1 METYYT
7 LVIFIAIATSLI
19 MCAAVHSNAMLPT
32 HEKRLFFL
40 LFGTIVTASLC
51 EWGGVMLS
59 GHGADV
65 KTAITVLKALEF
77 SLAPTLALLFA
88 AVMNPHDRPVKIALY
103 VALAHAVLEC
113 ALAPFGIVFFVD
125 GQGVYHHGEAYPIYI
140 AAYLAS
146 AAFLMH
152 ATKRFT
158 ETFQYRNRNTPWLI
172 LAFVF
177 AAVLTQLI
185 WSDLRIVWLALAIGG
200 IMFYIFYCSVIQ
212 QTDALTRLLNRHS
225 FESTASMLKAPATL
239 ILFDVDDFK
248 TINDTYG
255 HAAGDECLQLIGEA
269 IYDTF
274 GAHGS
279 CFRVGGDE
287 FCALMTDSR
296 ADMADLERS
305 FLATLGHMRAE
316 HPTLPRVSLGEAAFD
331 PAQDDVTNAYQH
343 ADATMYANKKS
354 RKQADGQ

>member
-7 LVIFIAIATSLI
+7 LVIFITIATSLI

-40 LFGTIVTASLC
+40 LFGAIVAASMC

-59 GHGADV
+59 GNGADV

-88 AVMNPHDRPVKIALY
+88 AVMNPHDRPVRI
-103 VALAHAVLEC
+103 EC
-113 ALAPFGIVFFVD
+113 ALAPFGVVFFVD
-125 GQGVYHHGEAYPIYI
+125 AQGVYHHGAAYPLYI

-146 AAFLMH
+146 AAFLIH
-152 ATKRFT
+152 ATRRFT

-177 AAVLTQLI
+177 AAVLTQLV
-185 WSDLRIVWLALAIGG
+185 WSDLRIVWLTLAIGG

-239 ILFDVDDFK
+239 ALLDVDDFK
-248 TINDTYG
+248 TVNDTYG
-255 HAAGDECLQLIGEA
+255 HAAGDECLRLIGKA
-269 IYDTF
+269 IYDAF

-287 FCALMTDSR
+287 FCVLMTDEH
-296 ADMADLERS
+296 ADMARLERS
-305 FLATLGHMRAE
+305 FLDTLDRMHAE
-316 HPTLPRVSLGEAAFD
+316 HPTLPCVSFGETSFD
-331 PAQDDVTNAYQH
+331 PAQDDVTNAYQR
-343 ADATMYANKKS
+343 ADAAMYVSKKS
-354 RKQADGQ
+354 RKAGGQ

>member
-40 LFGTIVTASLC
+40 LFGTIVAASLC

-59 GHGADV
+59 GHGTDV
-65 KTAITVLKALEF
+65 KAAITVLKALEF

-88 AVMNPHDRPVKIALY
+88 AVMNPHDRPVRIALC

-113 ALAPFGIVFFVD
+113 ALAPFGVVFFVD
-125 GQGVYHHGEAYPIYI
+125 AQGVYHHGAAYPLYI

-146 AAFLMH
+146 AAFLIH
-152 ATKRFT
+152 ATRRFT

-177 AAVLTQLI
+177 AAVLTQLV
-185 WSDLRIVWLALAIGG
+185 WSDLRIVWLTLAIGG

-239 ILFDVDDFK
+239 ALLDVDDFK
-248 TINDTYG
+248 MVNDTYG
-255 HAAGDECLQLIGEA
+255 HAAGDECLQLIGKA
-269 IYDTF
+269 IYDAF

-287 FCALMTDSR
+287 FCVLMTDEH
-296 ADMADLERS
+296 ADMACLKRS
-305 FLATLGHMRAE
+305 FLDTLGRMRAE
-316 HPTLPRVSLGEAAFD
+316 HPALPCVSFGETSFD
-331 PAQDDVTNAYQH
+331 PAQDDVTSAYQR
-343 ADATMYANKKS
+343 ADAAMYASKKS
-354 RKQADGQ
+354 RKQAGGQ